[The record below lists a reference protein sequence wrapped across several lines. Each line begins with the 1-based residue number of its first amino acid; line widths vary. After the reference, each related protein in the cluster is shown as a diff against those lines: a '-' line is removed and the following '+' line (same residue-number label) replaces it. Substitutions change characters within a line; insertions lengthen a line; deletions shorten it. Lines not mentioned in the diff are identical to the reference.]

1 MRETSLSGF
10 TALALLLVL
19 SASAACW
26 AGLAAMTMS
35 LVRSLAG

>member
-1 MRETSLSGF
+1 MNGTSLSAL

-26 AGLAAMTMS
+26 AGLAAMAMT
-35 LVRSLAG
+35 LVQTTAN